1 MIMRKFKYII
11 LTTVF
16 SFIVFSCEQE
26 SVQLNPYPSSGSGGS
41 SGSSG
46 SANFAKFVTIG
57 GGYTSGMMDGALHT
71 FGQSHSLAKGI
82 ISVGFA
88 TVAAIN

>member
-57 GGYTSGMMDGALHT
+57 GGLASG
-71 FGQSHSLAKGI
+71 
-82 ISVGFA
+82 GF
-88 TVAAIN
+88 